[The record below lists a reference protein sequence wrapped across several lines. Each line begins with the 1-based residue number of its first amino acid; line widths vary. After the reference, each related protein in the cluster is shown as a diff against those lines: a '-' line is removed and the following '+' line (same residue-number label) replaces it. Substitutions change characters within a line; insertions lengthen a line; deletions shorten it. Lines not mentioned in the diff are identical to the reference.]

1 VGGAYISSF
10 WEGCFQVASPAGN
23 VLKRPVSGEYRAKKI
38 FQKIQK
44 NSKKGFDKVADAF
57 YILQNVKVNW
67 PCIASRVRDYET
79 ELLGCIGVLLLFG
92 TEV

>member
-1 VGGAYISSF
+1 
-10 WEGCFQVASPAGN
+10 
-23 VLKRPVSGEYRAKKI
+23 VSAEYRAKNF

-44 NSKKGFDKVADAF
+44 KSKKGFDTLSKAF

-67 PCIASRVRDYET
+67 PCITSRVRDYET

-92 TEV
+92 TEVWRTRSDKP